1 MKKSILFLLTIS
13 TLIIF
18 NSCGKDYD
26 YRDKWV
32 GEYEWV
38 FEDEWRGS
46 YFKMILPATVEKH
59 GQDSVLIGITRVT
72 DYEPLKTIVFYN
84 YFQVLKDGTI
94 RMPESYIGYQTCWAG
109 RFESRDSF
117 TLTAYGMLSG
127 HDSSYTYVCKRIK
140 K

>member
-32 GEYEWV
+32 GEYERV

-94 RMPESYIGYQTCWAG
+94 RVPESYIWNNNCWSG
-109 RFESRDSF
+109 RFESRNSF
-117 TLTAYGMLSG
+117 TLTAYDIDSG
-127 HDSSYTYVCKRIK
+127 GEYSYTYVFKRIK